1 MELGN
6 ESLEKER
13 NSETEVREEGRE
25 LVEHMSVPSQHLEWS
40 EGGTGTRGTQEC
52 SPPSAYG
59 VVLRRDGTRKKK
71 GRCKNIEL
79 GAFGVVR
86 RRDRKSWSTGV
97 FPPSAYGVVQR
108 RDGKYFVKISN

>member
-40 EGGTGTRGTQEC
+40 EGGTGTRGAFNQNTPTPLTPREAGSHLSTQKR
-52 SPPSAYG
+52 SH
-59 VVLRRDGTRKKK
+59 
-71 GRCKNIEL
+71 
-79 GAFGVVR
+79 
-86 RRDRKSWSTGV
+86 STE
-97 FPPSAYGVVQR
+97 
-108 RDGKYFVKISN
+108 